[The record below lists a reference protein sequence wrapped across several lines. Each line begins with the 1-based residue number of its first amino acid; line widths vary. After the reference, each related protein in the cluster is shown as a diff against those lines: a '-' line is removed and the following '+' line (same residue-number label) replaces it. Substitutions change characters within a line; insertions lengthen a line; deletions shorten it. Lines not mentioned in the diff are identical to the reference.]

1 MPLGSKKNIGL
12 RAFFPELPHNMSNL
26 DKAKIWVKRHNNN
39 YFINWNQEQLQSVD
53 TLLRPLT
60 IITPELYKRHMNR
73 SEYCR
78 LVKLKYCMESDADW
92 AKDFRQRL
100 AIKPSEG
107 GFRSL
112 GEAKLHATE
121 LWRTYSELYDAQRA
135 RLYSAK
141 ITTAKSLAVRR
152 VKNAHG
158 ISRRRT
164 FNYPQPTATE
174 TYSILSVP
182 ESSSATGSELGLV
195 SADNNVPVVDPDR
208 GDITSND
215 FLMIK
220 IEEDDEDFGIAS
232 GHNHRDPSLIF
243 PELDSLNMS
252 ISDKVSIIRDR
263 KRCGYFLNW
272 TVEQLAGVDPIVR
285 PYCLID
291 DETYKRYI
299 FSDEGQLS
307 SAISTIYERTDGWAV
322 ELRLKILASPEHG
335 GFTSFHDF
343 KMVVA
348 NLLRK
353 HLKKHNDEETV
364 TTSSRCESSIEPVT
378 SQEEKSRNKS
388 DISNIL
394 TNYAINFNESRNTG
408 GATDSQ
414 RAREAENSQDR
425 QISQQMSIDPC
436 GSLEIT
442 AVNLDDSESNHSDL
456 IPDSFSQRASEQN
469 QSGFNVMS
477 ARDHFHQDAW
487 NREENNAVSVQ
498 LCQGRQLGSDIKR
511 FSSLGPLQ
519 SPRLSKHRRPLAH
532 DKQTCDFNRISPNIG
547 TDSKNYTR
555 ESRLSKKPRT
565 DVLNHQHESASSVE
579 DLPIITNINT
589 NTNFDTFISLIW
601 KMRSELTA
609 KCQDTPAVSW
619 HDKLRPHLPLI
630 RSQLGETYT
639 LPTTMSECITDLV
652 LVTLHHRLKSESKA
666 MSSKEDMVT

>member
-60 IITPELYKRHMNR
+60 IITSELYKRHMNR

-135 RLYSAK
+135 RLYSTK
-141 ITTAKSLAVRR
+141 ISTTKSLAIRR
-152 VKNAHG
+152 VKSAHG

-164 FNYPQPTATE
+164 FSYPQPTATE
-174 TYSILSVP
+174 TYSMLSFP
-182 ESSSATGSELGLV
+182 ESSSTTGSELGLV
-195 SADNNVPVVDPDR
+195 SADNNVPVVDPDH
-208 GDITSND
+208 GDITTND
-215 FLMIK
+215 FMMIK
-220 IEEDDEDFGIAS
+220 IEDDDEDFGIAS
-232 GHNHRDPSLIF
+232 GHNHRDSSSLIF

-252 ISDKVSIIRDR
+252 ISDKVAIIRDR

-272 TVEQLAGVDPIVR
+272 TVEQLAVIDPIVR

-291 DETYKRYI
+291 DETYKKYI

-322 ELRLKILASPEHG
+322 ELRLKIFASPEQG
-335 GFTSFHDF
+335 GFKSFHDF
-343 KMVVA
+343 KIAVA

-364 TTSSRCESSIEPVT
+364 TTSSRGESSLEPVT
-378 SQEEKSRNKS
+378 SQEEKTRNKS

-394 TNYAINFNESRNTG
+394 TNYAVNFNENKISV
-408 GATDSQ
+408 GAADSQ
-414 RAREAENSQDR
+414 RAREVENSQDK
-425 QISQQMSIDPC
+425 QISQEMNIDPC
-436 GSLEIT
+436 GSLEVT
-442 AVNLDDSESNHSDL
+442 AVSLGDSDSNHSDV

-469 QSGFNVMS
+469 QSGFTVMS

-487 NREENNAVSVQ
+487 NREENSIASVQ
-498 LCQGRQLGSDIKR
+498 LCQGRQLGSDMKR
-511 FSSLGPLQ
+511 FSNLGPVQ

-532 DKQTCDFNRISPNIG
+532 DRQTSDFNRISP
-547 TDSKNYTR
+547 DSKNCTN
-555 ESRLSKKPRT
+555 ESRLCKKLRT
-565 DVLNHQHESASSVE
+565 DNPNHQHESASSIE
-579 DLPIITNINT
+579 GLPITSNIHSN
-589 NTNFDTFISLIW
+589 NSNNFDTFISLIW
-601 KMRSELTA
+601 KMRSELTV
-609 KCQDTPAVSW
+609 KCQDTPALSW

-639 LPTTMSECITDLV
+639 LPSTVSECITDLV
-652 LVTLHHRLKSESKA
+652 LVTLHHRLRSESKA
-666 MSSKEDMVT
+666 IGCKEDLL